1 MELFSFI
8 FFVHSHLKYKINNHY
23 PCELMSLQNVIQIT
37 DAYPL
42 PHVAY
47 LGGSTNEDVKDRLT
61 LCVTNPEKMVV

>member
-23 PCELMSLQNVIQIT
+23 PCELMSLQNIVQIT

-42 PHVAY
+42 SHAAY
-47 LGGSTNEDVKDRLT
+47 YYVLGAAQIRASFL
-61 LCVTNPEKMVV
+61 